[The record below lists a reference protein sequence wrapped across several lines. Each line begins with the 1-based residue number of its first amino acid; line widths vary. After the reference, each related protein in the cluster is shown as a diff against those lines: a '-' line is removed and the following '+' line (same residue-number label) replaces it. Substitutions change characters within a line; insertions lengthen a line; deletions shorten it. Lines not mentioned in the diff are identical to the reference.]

1 MLTVAAHSDTSH
13 PGPTCS
19 FYAGHGV
26 FDDDAP
32 VGRGSDASSGGE
44 IHFRIRFAPM
54 YIVGGDD
61 ALENMSSRQSFQDG
75 VDVGSRRGRS
85 DDLKPSIFVKLTHPM
100 RNPGQRRDA
109 VLANQLAV

>member
-13 PGPTCS
+13 PGPTYS

-32 VGRGSDASSGGE
+32 VGRGSDASSGG
-44 IHFRIRFAPM
+44 
-54 YIVGGDD
+54 DD

-75 VDVGSRRGRS
+75 VDVGSWRGRS
-85 DDLKPSIFVKLTHPM
+85 DDLKPSIFMKLTHSM
-100 RNPGQRRDA
+100 RNPGQGRDT
-109 VLANQLAV
+109 VLANQLAL